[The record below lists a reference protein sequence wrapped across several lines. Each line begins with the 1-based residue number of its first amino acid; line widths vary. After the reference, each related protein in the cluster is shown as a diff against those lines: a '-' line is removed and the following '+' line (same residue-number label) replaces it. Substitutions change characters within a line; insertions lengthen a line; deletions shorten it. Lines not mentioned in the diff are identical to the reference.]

1 MIELTGAQRRWLRSR
16 AQTMKPT
23 VRLGGEGVTETARA
37 EVLAALDRTELLK
50 VRLHAGRDRKADAA
64 MLAEATGSALAG
76 LVGRVALLYRP
87 SPAGPLLEL
96 PSAGDDAP
104 DDPVTDA

>member
-23 VRLGGEGVTETARA
+23 VRLGAEGVTETARA

-50 VRLHAGRDRKADAA
+50 VRLAPGRDRKTDAA
-64 MLAEATGSALAG
+64 RLAEATDAALAG
-76 LVGRVALLYRP
+76 LVGRVAVLYRP
-87 SPAGPLLEL
+87 LPAGPLLQL

-104 DDPVTDA
+104 APPVTDA